1 MKTPTLWIGMITTDP
16 DHWKEYGVTTPAQY
30 DRYMLEMDV
39 YEMHKSAYGTKGHY
53 DFDNMTDQELKDE
66 YDHLCKVASEEYER
80 EQKFYAEQVEEFKAL
95 VQKTIDLG
103 VVMKK
108 PHYVG

>member
-1 MKTPTLWIGMITTDP
+1 MTLM
-16 DHWKEYGVTTPAQY
+16 
-30 DRYMLEMDV
+30 
-39 YEMHKSAYGTKGHY
+39 
-53 DFDNMTDQELKDE
+53 NMTDQELKDE

-80 EQKFYAEQVEEFKAL
+80 EQKFYAEQVEEFKTL

-103 VVMKK
+103 MLVMKK